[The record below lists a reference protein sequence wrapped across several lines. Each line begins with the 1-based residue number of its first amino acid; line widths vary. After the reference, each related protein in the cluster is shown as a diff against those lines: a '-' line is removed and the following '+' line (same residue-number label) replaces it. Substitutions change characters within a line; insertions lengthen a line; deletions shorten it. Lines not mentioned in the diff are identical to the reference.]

1 MKLSFNFNVDE
12 SLKLGIERVR
22 DILGFE
28 YGDGISVSAVLG
40 ERVGVSLK
48 GGKAVIYYSAKHQF
62 FRELGILCEC
72 PVPVKIIIMNNRALG
87 MVDNME
93 IGKGGKYLLGDTP
106 DFSLLAKAY
115 NVPAQ
120 RTGLSSET
128 ADLVE
133 AFLSDGE
140 SGLLEIIY

>member
-1 MKLSFNFNVDE
+1 MGFGLPGAIGASFGLCDKNKEISKNA
-12 SLKLGIERVR
+12 RV
-22 DILGFE
+22 ILIA
-28 YGDGISVSAVLG
+28 GDGGFQMTL
-40 ERVGVSLK
+40 
-48 GGKAVIYYSAKHQF
+48 Q
-62 FRELGILCEC
+62 ELGILCEC

-133 AFLSDGE
+133 AFLADGE
-140 SGLLEIIY
+140 SGLLEIIF

>member
-1 MKLSFNFNVDE
+1 
-12 SLKLGIERVR
+12 
-22 DILGFE
+22 
-28 YGDGISVSAVLG
+28 
-40 ERVGVSLK
+40 
-48 GGKAVIYYSAKHQF
+48 
-62 FRELGILCEC
+62 
-72 PVPVKIIIMNNRALG
+72 

-133 AFLSDGE
+133 AFLAAGE
-140 SGLLEIIY
+140 SGLLEIIF